1 MRGKALQMFINQNCL
16 SSQEFLDVPTLHME
30 GPSHPEFSAEYS
42 IELHFI
48 FHPRQG
54 GLWLKV

>member
-16 SSQEFLDVPTLHME
+16 SSQQFLAVPTLHIE
-30 GPSHPEFSAEYS
+30 VPSHPDFAAGYF

-54 GLWLKV
+54 GLKV